1 MHNSHNKEKQYPFP
15 KNYSVPKLSKKH
27 KNKQLDGES
36 FYHPL
41 GTNPGTIV
49 IKENAITPKIDLI
62 DYNQTSHFC
71 KKIYKPEEC
80 ADYLDTES
88 VSWVDVKGLGN
99 KEILQRL
106 GKVFNLHPL
115 VLEDVVNLAERP
127 KVEEYDEQLVIIS
140 RMVVLNE
147 ETDGFDGEQVSLV
160 LGRYYLLSIQE
171 EPLHDCFDQ
180 VRERLYKGKGLIR
193 KKQSDYLAY
202 ALLDSIVDGY
212 FPVLEKYGERIQQ
225 IEDEVI
231 NKPSQKTLEKIYQLR
246 RELLQLRRFIWPQ
259 RDAINS
265 LIRDGNELISDD
277 VRVYLRDCYD
287 HKVQVMDMVETY
299 RELASGL
306 MDVYLSVVSNKM
318 NEIMKLLTIVSSIFV
333 PLTFVAGVYGMNF
346 EHMPELKWYWSYPI
360 FWIFI
365 ISFGL
370 GLFFL
375 FKSKGWID
383 NSPGD
388 KPNSV
393 REN

>member
-1 MHNSHNKEKQYPFP
+1 MPNSREKEKQYPFP
-15 KNYSVPKLSKKH
+15 QNYNVPKLSKKN

-49 IKENAITPKIDLI
+49 IKENAIAPTIDLI

-127 KVEEYDEQLVIIS
+127 KVEEYDEQLVIIA
-140 RMVVLNE
+140 RMVVLNQ
-147 ETDGFDGEQVSLV
+147 ETDRFDGEQVSLI
-160 LGRYYLLSIQE
+160 LGKHYLLSVQE
-171 EPLHDCFDQ
+171 EPLNDCFDS
-180 VRERLYKGKGLIR
+180 VRERLQKGKGLIR
-193 KKQSDYLAY
+193 KKEADYLAY
-202 ALLDSIVDGY
+202 ALLDAIVDGY

-231 NKPSQKTLEKIYQLR
+231 NNPSQKTLEKIYQLR

-287 HKVQVMDMVETY
+287 HTVQVMDMLETY

-383 NSPGD
+383 NSSED
-388 KPNSV
+388 KPNFV